1 MLKPLILFFLRS
13 DEPSVAGP
21 LAILASMWLFILAV
35 LLLFWIGLW
44 KVFAKAGKPGWAAI
58 IPIYREI
65 MFTEIVGRPTWWAF
79 IYIIPCTAFIAH
91 IILSIDLA
99 RSFGKPTGFSVGLI
113 LFPFIFYPIL
123 GFGSAQYVGPSATD
137 KN

>member
-1 MLKPLILFFLRS
+1 MYDYDLYDYSAGVSTTSSIGTFPLIGGS
-13 DEPSVAGP
+13 
-21 LAILASMWLFILAV
+21 LASILIIV
-35 LLLFWIGLW
+35 SLW
-44 KVFAKAGKPGWAAI
+44 KIFKKAGKPGWAAI

-99 RSFGKPTGFSVGLI
+99 RSFGQPTGFSVGLI

>member
-1 MLKPLILFFLRS
+1 MYDYDLYDYSAGVSTTSSIGTFPLIGGS
-13 DEPSVAGP
+13 
-21 LAILASMWLFILAV
+21 LASILIIV
-35 LLLFWIGLW
+35 SLW
-44 KVFAKAGKPGWAAI
+44 KIFKKAGKPGWAAI